1 MHVEED
7 KCGGNGL
14 DTNGVLA
21 QDQFKSLVEG
31 YQLTSEQGYPT
42 LSLPLADGGKWTKLV
57 WSRTS
62 APRCLYRWSTPEEV
76 LSYLI
81 SFDHHTEWL
90 SHDVPTRPPSGT
102 IKFYDRSKTKQY
114 RNDGFDWK
122 TRHSASNTVREDR
135 IKLKIVGQ
143 QRLVSACYTHS
154 VSNPHLHRRY
164 YWLVQNPQIIM
175 MHYLE
180 TDMSSHKKTMIL
192 KNLQQNHT
200 QVSMEGTTPS
210 DLALLAISDENLCK
224 FLLKAPDSNQCK
236 SMLTSL
242 SNWVWLAA
250 SKYHH
255 SNQSVFFKLLND
267 KVFSDLIATE
277 KVPPVPPNGTMPL
290 LLINQAMELLKLQAF
305 SSQYGNFS
313 LLPKGPGCLPPGLL
327 LQAAS
332 YIINNEQQ
340 TPVILRPHTVP
351 VTTHLPLTT
360 TEPTYTTE
368 NEILKP
374 PTLDSI
380 KSLLPE
386 PLDSESDICPTSTSR
401 VEDFNM
407 QDFSRFAQSLRNMNP
422 LRDLE
427 KLGSTSNNECQQSQI
442 GEVQKPVSQVQEPAH
457 RDQEPIYN
465 HVSEQL
471 QESDI
476 HVDSES
482 SWISHSDTELS
493 ETFLQQFWNEISSA
507 TPTTSTSTSFL
518 SLESTNSFLQTP
530 PTFSTSDHM
539 TLNNE
544 LHMLNFT
551 QSSMPTNS
559 PQNPSD
565 TPQHTSLL
573 ATTTFPQDPLSV
585 VPSSF
590 SQDPSSVS
598 APSYSQNPPSIGTP
612 PFPQDPSSVGL
623 STFTQNPPS
632 LSTSFPQDPL
642 SIGPS
647 SFPPEPLSFDINI
660 DAESLKHLLDTVE
673 EAPLSPT
680 SRYMASF
687 IPLDDSLINQE
698 GDYSSLPRTD
708 TNSSCDQGTGPHIDN
723 NDWMESETSYP
734 TNPPINNADTTSS
747 IPFIQS
753 PHTPLT
759 TPDTSSPPPPHG
771 YSETYRYSSPVPSPS
786 TPSLASVS
794 SLSTAGGESYFDQ
807 SEPPSVAELCEMI
820 SESPVVQSNDFS
832 HLSLTDSDQQELIRA
847 SRVIQS
853 TLRQC
858 KDHTRLSSLREKH
871 AVLCIEKSYKR
882 YREAKKMRDDAARR
896 IQYHYRLYRK
906 REQELQRAALFI
918 QQMYRYQRHRN
929 TKKKH

>member
-1 MHVEED
+1 
-7 KCGGNGL
+7 
-14 DTNGVLA
+14 
-21 QDQFKSLVEG
+21 
-31 YQLTSEQGYPT
+31 
-42 LSLPLADGGKWTKLV
+42 
-57 WSRTS
+57 
-62 APRCLYRWSTPEEV
+62 
-76 LSYLI
+76 
-81 SFDHHTEWL
+81 
-90 SHDVPTRPPSGT
+90 
-102 IKFYDRSKTKQY
+102 
-114 RNDGFDWK
+114 
-122 TRHSASNTVREDR
+122 
-135 IKLKIVGQ
+135 
-143 QRLVSACYTHS
+143 
-154 VSNPHLHRRY
+154 
-164 YWLVQNPQIIM
+164 
-175 MHYLE
+175 
-180 TDMSSHKKTMIL
+180 
-192 KNLQQNHT
+192 
-200 QVSMEGTTPS
+200 MEGTTPS

-224 FLLKAPDSNQCK
+224 FLLKAPDHNQCK

-255 SNQSVFFKLLND
+255 SNQSVFLKLLND

-277 KVPPVPPNGTMPL
+277 KVPPVQPNGTMPL

-332 YIINNEQQ
+332 YIINNEKQ
-340 TPVILRPHTVP
+340 TPVILCPHTVP
-351 VTTHLPLTT
+351 VTTRLPLAT

-401 VEDFNM
+401 VDDFNM
-407 QDFSRFAQSLRNMNP
+407 QDFSRFAQSLRSMNP

-427 KLGSTSNNECQQSQI
+427 NLASTSNECQQNQI
-442 GEVQKPVSQVQEPAH
+442 GEVQKPVSQVQEPV
-457 RDQEPIYN
+457 RQVQEPDSWVQESVHQDHI
-465 HVSEQL
+465 SEQL

-476 HVDSES
+476 HVHVDSES

-493 ETFLQQFWNEISSA
+493 ESFLQQFWNEISSA
-507 TPTTSTSTSFL
+507 TPTTSTSFL
-518 SLESTNSFLQTP
+518 SPESANSFLHTP

-544 LHMLNFT
+544 LHTLNFT
-551 QSSMPTNS
+551 QSSMPTIS

-573 ATTTFPQDPLSV
+573 ATTTFPQDP
-585 VPSSF
+585 
-590 SQDPSSVS
+590 SSVS
-598 APSYSQNPPSIGTP
+598 PF
-612 PFPQDPSSVGL
+612 FPQDPSSVGL
-623 STFTQNPPS
+623 STFPHDPPSFGSHSFPQDPSSVGLSTFPQNPPS
-632 LSTSFPQDPL
+632 LSTSFPQDTL

-698 GDYSSLPRTD
+698 EGDYSSLPRTD
-708 TNSSCDQGTGPHIDN
+708 TNSSCDQGTGPHIDR

-734 TNPPINNADTTSS
+734 TNPPINNASS
-747 IPFIQS
+747 IPLIQ
-753 PHTPLT
+753 PPYTPST
-759 TPDTSSPPPPHG
+759 TPNTSSPPPPHG

-882 YREAKKMRDDAARR
+882 YREVSQDS
-896 IQYHYRLYRK
+896 
-906 REQELQRAALFI
+906 
-918 QQMYRYQRHRN
+918 
-929 TKKKH
+929 T